1 MKIRNIHG
9 LPGGRTGWLILVN
22 LFAILLATS
31 WAEADMTE
39 KHRYQQQSGDKKEH
53 FTWILENRE
62 GYLLRT
68 VSLVE
73 EHQTLMDTAM
83 ATRLWSLTN
92 VETGTR
98 IQARREGNRIL
109 LQGQRHGKTI
119 ERTLDIDQA
128 PWFQALSF
136 ALRAFLAQ
144 PQPSTEF
151 WTMRPDKLTAHKV
164 RATKR
169 GKELFA
175 LGGQQVV
182 SEKVEISLTGPAA
195 WLGRG
200 YYWFRASD
208 LVLLHYQGPSGLPGV
223 PTTTITLAPSSSLGS
238 GS

>member
-1 MKIRNIHG
+1 
-9 LPGGRTGWLILVN
+9 
-22 LFAILLATS
+22 
-31 WAEADMTE
+31 
-39 KHRYQQQSGDKKEH
+39 
-53 FTWILENRE
+53 
-62 GYLLRT
+62 
-68 VSLVE
+68 
-73 EHQTLMDTAM
+73 M

-208 LVLLHYQGPSGLPGV
+208 RVLLHYQGPSGLPGV

-238 GS
+238 GL